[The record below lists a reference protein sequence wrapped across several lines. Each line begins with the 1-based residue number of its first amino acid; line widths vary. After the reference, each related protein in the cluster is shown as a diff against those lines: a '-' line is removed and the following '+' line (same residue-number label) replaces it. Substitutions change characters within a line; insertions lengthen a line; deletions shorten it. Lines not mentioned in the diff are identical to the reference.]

1 MLTRIVRICVG
12 QISARC
18 ENCGGDEFQPSP
30 GASSPALE
38 LACFS
43 CGSRTTHRAL
53 LMQVADE
60 TVRRAQAF
68 LDASRSQRRQPPR

>member
-1 MLTRIVRICVG
+1 MIRTVRISVG

-18 ENCGGDEFQPSP
+18 ENCGGEEFQPLP
-30 GASSPALE
+30 GETSPALE
-38 LACFS
+38 VVCFT
-43 CGSRTTHRAL
+43 CGLNTTRRAL

-68 LDASRSQRRQPPR
+68 LEASRSQRNRPSR

>member
-1 MLTRIVRICVG
+1 MRISVG

-18 ENCGGDEFQPSP
+18 ENCGGEEFQPLPGETSP
-30 GASSPALE
+30 VLE
-38 LACFS
+38 LVCFAC
-43 CGSRTTHRAL
+43 GQGTTRRAL

-68 LDASRSQRRQPPR
+68 LEASRSQRNRPSR